1 MLLVMTSRTDS
12 YIQFITVLLLF
23 VMILAAAYGVT
34 RWIAKTQKGR
44 TPEGNLEVMET
55 CRLTPNK
62 YVQIVRAGEKYL
74 VIAIGKDE
82 VHMLAELS
90 REELVFRDASEEKS
104 VDFAA
109 VFDKVRK
116 LKEKEKD

>member
-44 TPEGNLEVMET
+44 TSEGNLEVMET

-90 REELVFRDASEEKS
+90 REELVFRDTSEEKS